1 MKRHSSFSA
10 RIGIVTG
17 LFSEATIARKL
28 TESVL
33 CAGGR
38 PEVAAGHARR
48 LIQGGATSL
57 MSFGIAGGLRDDL
70 APGTLVVADRVV
82 TANGE
87 YRANPA
93 VAKALRAMVGCIYG
107 GEAIVARSDAK
118 AALAARTGAL
128 AVDLESGPVAL
139 VAAEAG
145 VPLIVIRAIADP
157 AGRGLPPA
165 ALLPLD
171 LRGRPRLGAV
181 FGSILRHPGQI
192 AGLIATARDT
202 GAALQALEKA
212 RRILNR

>member
-1 MKRHSSFSA
+1 MGGVPLSQSDARKFKNRGLGDVKRHSSFSA

-139 VAAEAG
+139 
-145 VPLIVIRAIADP
+145 
-157 AGRGLPPA
+157 
-165 ALLPLD
+165 LPLD

>member
-139 VAAEAG
+139 
-145 VPLIVIRAIADP
+145 
-157 AGRGLPPA
+157 
-165 ALLPLD
+165 LPLD